1 MGYFT
6 SYSQVPN
13 LSYFFY
19 SSSNE
24 VKKLEYRRMFFKD
37 SDAPELDELEEA
49 LLRQGTIISCII
61 NGVCKARNINMMDYL
76 EEDELVDDIMAA
88 LQGVEY
94 GSIVETVPQ
103 VVDGLK
109 EDTKKFKDDITKYT
123 EDHFGGDKW

>member
-1 MGYFT
+1 MSYFK

-19 SSSNE
+19 ASSND

-49 LLRQGTIISCII
+49 LSRQGTIISCII

-76 EEDELVDDIMAA
+76 EEDELVDDIMEA

-94 GSIVETVPQ
+94 GRVAEAVAEVVEKL
-103 VVDGLK
+103 D
-109 EDTKKFKDDITKYT
+109 ESTKQHAKTNNEYT
-123 EDHFGGDKW
+123 LDSYGVK